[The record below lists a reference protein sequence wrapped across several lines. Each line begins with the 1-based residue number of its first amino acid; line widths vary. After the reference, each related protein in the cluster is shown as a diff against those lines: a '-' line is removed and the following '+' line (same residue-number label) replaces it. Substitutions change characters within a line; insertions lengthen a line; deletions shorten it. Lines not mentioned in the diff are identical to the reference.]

1 MHTITNNLL
10 PMLYKIFL
18 YDLLWLIINNH
29 CDYSF
34 FCDHL
39 NDHQCPTLQPYH
51 ESHVAY
57 LSSTGQSTT
66 WSNKINEIR
75 ILDDGYR
82 SNTRPGF
89 HLAPPIPFSMAAR
102 AAILKN
108 HPRQAR
114 YLRVVRRL
122 LLHDRLF
129 IKPFTIINNLC
140 RSPLARRKF
149 TNSSE
154 HSLQNLLSQREG
166 VRRER
171 KKKKKRKKN
180 ERGRRMH
187 IYRSLTGLTQSGSS
201 RYIKLG
207 SSWWKHGGGDFRSRE
222 ILSNIRLNIAVGN
235 IY

>member
-39 NDHQCPTLQPYH
+39 NDHQCPTLQSYH

-75 ILDDGYR
+75 IQDDGYR

-154 HSLQNLLSQREG
+154 HSLQNLLS
-166 VRRER
+166 RRER
-171 KKKKKRKKN
+171 EWGEREKKR
-180 ERGRRMH
+180 RREK
-187 IYRSLTGLTQSGSS
+187 RT
-201 RYIKLG
+201 RE
-207 SSWWKHGGGDFRSRE
+207 GDECIFIE
-222 ILSNIRLNIAVGN
+222 A
-235 IY
+235 

>member
-1 MHTITNNLL
+1 MGIDQTHGPDFI
-10 PMLYKIFL
+10 
-18 YDLLWLIINNH
+18 
-29 CDYSF
+29 S
-34 FCDHL
+34 
-39 NDHQCPTLQPYH
+39 
-51 ESHVAY
+51 
-57 LSSTGQSTT
+57 
-66 WSNKINEIR
+66 
-75 ILDDGYR
+75 
-82 SNTRPGF
+82 RP
-89 HLAPPIPFSMAAR
+89 PFSMAAR

-129 IKPFTIINNLC
+129 IKPFTIINNLY

-154 HSLQNLLSQREG
+154 HSLQNLLSQRQREG
-166 VRRER
+166 AEGERER
-171 KKKKKRKKN
+171 KKKREEKK
-180 ERGRRMH
+180 ERERATNA
-187 IYRSLTGLTQSGSS
+187 YLSKPNGLTQSGSS

-207 SSWWKHGGGDFRSRE
+207 SSWWKHGGGNFRSRE